1 MLLVKGT
8 AVAGASGEASLI
20 RTDIVLQVGIDHA
33 TTVAGFGS
41 SSLLLYL
48 AVTLGTQ
55 RGRVTAERLTYQTSR
70 NAAEARPTAPGA
82 GTGHSLGHEPFGSL
96 LSTSEPHIV
105 PWHERGI
112 LMPWQEC
119 V

>member
-1 MLLVKGT
+1 MAL
-8 AVAGASGEASLI
+8 SI

-55 RGRVTAERLTYQTSR
+55 R
-70 NAAEARPTAPGA
+70 AAIYRRAIDLPDFSQCR
-82 GTGHSLGHEPFGSL
+82 
-96 LSTSEPHIV
+96 
-105 PWHERGI
+105 
-112 LMPWQEC
+112 
-119 V
+119 